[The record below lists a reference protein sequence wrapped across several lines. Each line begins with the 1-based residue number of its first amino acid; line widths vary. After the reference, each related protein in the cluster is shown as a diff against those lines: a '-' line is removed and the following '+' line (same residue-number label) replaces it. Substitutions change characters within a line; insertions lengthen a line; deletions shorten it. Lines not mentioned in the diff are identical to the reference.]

1 MRERAN
7 KARRKAG
14 DPPEKGRNGRMKGI
28 EKKHTA
34 ARWLIP
40 LIMVIPLIALVAF
53 ALTRWGGQIGDLF
66 RVALKMVVVS

>member
-1 MRERAN
+1 
-7 KARRKAG
+7 
-14 DPPEKGRNGRMKGI
+14 MKGI
-28 EKKHTA
+28 EKRHTT

-40 LIMVIPLIALVAF
+40 LMMVLPLVALVVF

>member
-1 MRERAN
+1 
-7 KARRKAG
+7 
-14 DPPEKGRNGRMKGI
+14 MKGI
-28 EKKHTA
+28 EKKHTV